1 MVCQALL
8 VALLD
13 RSPLL
18 LERRVV
24 DVLEQTLELR
34 QVLEE
39 GGLGDLEGLADE
51 VTEPGVALVTA
62 WFSRRGER
70 VKRGAY
76 TWSSQ
81 RRGVTEDKSAL
92 GHAGR
97 LVIVVKTEYALP
109 FVTLENLIKCTTR

>member
-1 MVCQALL
+1 MSVYARRRCFVCQ
-8 VALLD
+8 
-13 RSPLL
+13 
-18 LERRVV
+18 
-24 DVLEQTLELR
+24 TCLELVE
-34 QVLEE
+34 VLEE

-70 VKRGAY
+70 VKRGAH

-97 LVIVVKTEYALP
+97 LAIVAKTEDVLP
-109 FVTLENLIKCTTR
+109 FVTFENLCRV